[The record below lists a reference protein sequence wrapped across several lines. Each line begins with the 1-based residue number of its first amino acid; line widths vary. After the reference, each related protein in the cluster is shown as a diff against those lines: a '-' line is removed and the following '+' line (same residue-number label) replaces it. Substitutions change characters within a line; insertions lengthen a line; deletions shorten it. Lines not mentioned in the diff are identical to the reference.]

1 MILAKKNAKQT
12 SLLLET
18 DVLTLDYT
26 LAELPSSQ
34 HRSGLAGLVLMVR
47 WLHRFDKWKQD
58 GSAICEIENLSEF
71 GVTLR
76 INQLG
81 LQALFNEV
89 YAAIPK
95 LTTENKLRLDKNT
108 KEVIPPVEVKEL
120 PDKDPKTGKVK
131 IDKKTG
137 QPKTK
142 TVYCYPTFIPKG
154 AFLADPQYDKSFDGE
169 SGIWVKLWREALWK
183 ILKAKP
189 TSRNPFKARIDE
201 VSEPKDVKDVWQNLA
216 NPLSSIKLA
225 GSFYLGVQEKNAEDI
240 PFKDRGKF
248 QFLLHFWFFVS
259 QIYVPVKISIEKD
272 KETKK
277 FREKLDTDWG
287 YVIAI
292 PDVINLRLFCSE
304 FLDFLSS
311 REIDLFKYFPRE
323 CVIDLQLEA
332 ALKMSKRFE
341 DQLIQRE
348 AEKSMSDLVHGI
360 DIIHAHR
367 PGDDT
372 KFIYFGRF
380 LPTREMSNDYEM
392 RKNSLRSSTFRRQR
406 LLNLVSNKNWYIGF
420 DSLLC
425 TIPYEQT
432 MENDYF
438 RHDARESFKHEV
450 GEMTEETQ
458 QNNDTEV
465 TEYSCEKLVL
475 RLVKSYVL
483 SKLDSKYQLKWKDV
497 QGTPKESEYRD
508 KKAKIAKSA
517 FLDVRSRSEKSDFIN
532 YFASTICS
540 VSQRM
545 NEESFEKLTRDLY
558 EDTDKVRT
566 LTMLA
571 LSANS

>member
-1 MILAKKNAKQT
+1 LAKKNSKQT
-12 SLLLET
+12 SFLLET

-47 WLHRFDKWKQD
+47 WLHRFDEWKQD
-58 GSAICEIENLSEF
+58 ESAICEIENLSKI
-71 GVTLR
+71 GLTLR
-76 INQLG
+76 INKLG

-89 YAAIPK
+89 YGAIPK
-95 LTTENKLRLDKNT
+95 LSTENKLRIDKKT

-120 PDKDPKTGKVK
+120 PDKDPKTGKIK

-154 AFLADPQYDKSFDGE
+154 AFLADSQYDRSFDGE
-169 SGIWVKLWREALWK
+169 SGLWIKLWRDVLWA

-201 VSEPKDVKDVWQNLA
+201 SSEPKDVKDIWQNLID
-216 NPLSSIKLA
+216 PLSPVKLA
-225 GSFYLGVQEKNAEDI
+225 GSFYLGAQEKNAEDI

-248 QFLLHFWFFVS
+248 QFLLHFWFFIA
-259 QIYVPVKISIEKD
+259 QIYVPIKISIEKD

-277 FREKLDTDWG
+277 FREKLDIDWG

-292 PDVINLRLFCSE
+292 PDVIDLFYFCKEFSE
-304 FLDFLSS
+304 YLEK
-311 REIDLFKYFPRE
+311 REIKPFKYLPSE

-332 ALKMSKRFE
+332 ALKMSKQLE
-341 DQLIQRE
+341 DQLIQKE
-348 AEKSMSDLVHGI
+348 DEKSISDLVSGI

-380 LPTREMSNDYEM
+380 LPTREMSNAYEM
-392 RKNSLRSSTFRRQR
+392 RKNSLRSFMFRRQR
-406 LLNLVSNKNWYIGF
+406 LLNLVSNKDWYIGF

-438 RHDARESFKHEV
+438 CHDARESFKYEV

-458 QNNDTEV
+458 QNFDIEI

-497 QGTPKESEYRD
+497 QGTPKENEYRE
-508 KKAKIAKSA
+508 KKGKIAKSA